1 MVLVPVQKSSIS
13 DAVFE
18 QLRSEIVQGR
28 IAANADLPSERELSQ
43 TMQVNRHAVREA
55 VRRLEQAGLVQ
66 SQHGTGNKVLDFRQH
81 AGLGLL
87 PDLLVTADGDINTA
101 MVRSVLEL
109 RHALAPAVARAC
121 AQRGGPARADRIY
134 GLAVELAA
142 EDDLPLLQKY
152 ALDFWEE
159 VVQGSDNLAY
169 RLAFNSLRH
178 LYEPTQEVLATVL
191 ESELR
196 ASWLYQALAEAC
208 VQGLPEEAALA
219 AQALARKGLDAVVLA
234 IAAYDAE
241 SAAAVVTTAASA
253 KT

>member
-43 TMQVNRHAVREA
+43 TLQVNRHAVREA

-81 AGLGLL
+81 AGLSLL

-109 RHALAPAVARAC
+109 RHALAPAVAPRVRPTRWTGA
-121 AQRGGPARADRIY
+121 GGP
-134 GLAVELAA
+134 
-142 EDDLPLLQKY
+142 DL
-152 ALDFWEE
+152 WT
-159 VVQGSDNLAY
+159 GCRTRS
-169 RLAFNSLRH
+169 RR
-178 LYEPTQEVLATVL
+178 
-191 ESELR
+191 
-196 ASWLYQALAEAC
+196 
-208 VQGLPEEAALA
+208 
-219 AQALARKGLDAVVLA
+219 
-234 IAAYDAE
+234 
-241 SAAAVVTTAASA
+241 
-253 KT
+253 